1 MQVFW
6 IFLKDPSAIIEERY
20 FQEMFSSAVIQIVLK
35 KINAINVYTILI
47 HDLNKISLRYKE
59 YICQKKGTRSI
70 CNWRKCKFIGSTI
83 ESTIDSCDREEERR
97 YLYIY
102 IYRISSVHAAPRRKS
117 LPLPT
122 PPSQA
127 VRYFFVSRLW
137 IPKKGE
143 WSEVARIRGR
153 PR

>member
-83 ESTIDSCDREEERR
+83 ESAIDSCDREEERR
-97 YLYIY
+97 YIYIY
-102 IYRISSVHAAPRRKS
+102 IESRASTLRLEENPSSFP
-117 LPLPT
+117 PLL
-122 PPSQA
+122 
-127 VRYFFVSRLW
+127 SRLCDT
-137 IPKKGE
+137 
-143 WSEVARIRGR
+143 SS
-153 PR
+153 

>member
-97 YLYIY
+97 YIYIY
-102 IYRISSVHAAPRRKS
+102 IESRASTLRLEENPSPFPPLLPRLCDTSS
-117 LPLPT
+117 
-122 PPSQA
+122 
-127 VRYFFVSRLW
+127 
-137 IPKKGE
+137 
-143 WSEVARIRGR
+143 
-153 PR
+153 

>member
-1 MQVFW
+1 
-6 IFLKDPSAIIEERY
+6 
-20 FQEMFSSAVIQIVLK
+20 MFSSAVIQIVLK

-97 YLYIY
+97 YIYIY
-102 IYRISSVHAAPRRKS
+102 IESRASTLRLEENPSSFPGCAILLRKS
-117 LPLPT
+117 
-122 PPSQA
+122 A
-127 VRYFFVSRLW
+127 VDPEKRRMERSCTDSRAAS
-137 IPKKGE
+137 IKKIFPKDLN
-143 WSEVARIRGR
+143 RL
-153 PR
+153 